1 VSLREAD
8 IRPADLLNEY
18 LRLNAEDGKA
28 LLSDSAGMDQRACP
42 GCNDDAP
49 IAAFDKNG
57 FKLVRC
63 GKCATLYVN
72 PVPSA
77 SALAAFYRYSK
88 SSDYWANVFFPTVA
102 EARRGPIYQPRAQ
115 RVAAYAGAPSKLID
129 VGAGTGLFIEE
140 FYALNTHVSVAAVEP
155 GSAHAAQLRAN
166 NVETFE
172 GFAGEAAADPYWASS
187 ADVVTC
193 FEVLEHVSDPAALFT
208 DLASLTRPGGLVI
221 VSGLCGSGFDI
232 VTLGALSKPVSP
244 PHHLTFLSI
253 AGVEKLLKRCLL
265 DVIDICTPGELDVD
279 IVRNVALKNPAV
291 LEDQNL
297 RHLILEADDVAR
309 KDFQE
314 SLKQS
319 RNSSHMW
326 IVART

>member
-1 VSLREAD
+1 
-8 IRPADLLNEY
+8 
-18 LRLNAEDGKA
+18 
-28 LLSDSAGMDQRACP
+28 
-42 GCNDDAP
+42 
-49 IAAFDKNG
+49 
-57 FKLVRC
+57 
-63 GKCATLYVN
+63 
-72 PVPSA
+72 
-77 SALAAFYRYSK
+77 
-88 SSDYWANVFFPTVA
+88 
-102 EARRGPIYQPRAQ
+102 
-115 RVAAYAGAPSKLID
+115 
-129 VGAGTGLFIEE
+129 
-140 FYALNTHVSVAAVEP
+140 
-155 GSAHAAQLRAN
+155 
-166 NVETFE
+166 
-172 GFAGEAAADPYWASS
+172 
-187 ADVVTC
+187 
-193 FEVLEHVSDPAALFT
+193 
-208 DLASLTRPGGLVI
+208 
-221 VSGLCGSGFDI
+221 
-232 VTLGALSKPVSP
+232 VSP